1 MLLLLRVQRYTAFSE
16 KPNFRERK
24 SGYPHEPPPFC
35 LINLCFLINENLLK
49 TLFI

>member
-24 SGYPHEPPPFC
+24 
-35 LINLCFLINENLLK
+35 K
-49 TLFI
+49 AATLTSRRLSVSSIIYVFPNK